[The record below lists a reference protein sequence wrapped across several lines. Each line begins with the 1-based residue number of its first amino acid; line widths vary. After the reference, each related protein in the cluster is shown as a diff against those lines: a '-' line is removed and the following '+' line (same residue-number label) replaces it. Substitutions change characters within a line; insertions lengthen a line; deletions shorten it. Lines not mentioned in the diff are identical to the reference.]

1 MSKDKISFIAALN
14 SATAIKID
22 GDGEVKV
29 TLQVPSSEI
38 AEVTKLLLYIKK
50 TFIVS
55 ITEDSAEEREDVF
68 KDVVSADALEAE
80 EALSL
85 S

>member
-1 MSKDKISFIAALN
+1 MKEKISFIAALN
-14 SATAIKID
+14 DATAIKID
-22 GDGEVKV
+22 GEGEVKV

-55 ITEDSAEEREDVF
+55 ITEDNAEEVESIFEDII
-68 KDVVSADALEAE
+68 SSE
-80 EALSL
+80 SIQT
-85 S
+85 

>member
-1 MSKDKISFIAALN
+1 MKISFIAALN
-14 SATAIKID
+14 DATAIKID
-22 GDGEVKV
+22 GEGEVKV

-55 ITEDSAEEREDVF
+55 ITENTQEEREDVF
-68 KDVVSADALEAE
+68 KDVVSADALEIE
-80 EALSL
+80 EAL
-85 S
+85 